1 LLRFRHL
8 GSARSSTPST
18 TSPRTQPTRSSGW
31 AHCSLLRPV
40 CLSLSSFCKSF
51 QPSVLC
57 CVLLCL
63 RSLLIRSHTAWLQP
77 SAPRAPRWS
86 LVVSACL
93 LLPMQLLS
101 APLRASWAW
110 LSVAHAAMLAL
121 VYGSLCLGL
130 VGLPCVSSYVCCSHA
145 ELVFCGSCSSCH
157 YLCWHL
163 GFAFSSPCSHSCTR
177 LWLLVFGARESP
189 M

>member
-1 LLRFRHL
+1 MWALLVVPGFVVSPLRFRQYLLEVLDPLDVKLIHDYL
-8 GSARSSTPST
+8 LDPCYTMSILAR
-18 TSPRTQPTRSSGW
+18 G
-31 AHCSLLRPV
+31 
-40 CLSLSSFCKSF
+40 
-51 QPSVLC
+51 
-57 CVLLCL
+57 LLCL

-130 VGLPCVSSYVCCSHA
+130 VGLPCVSSYVCCSHP

-163 GFAFSSPCSHSCTR
+163 GFAFSNPCSHSCTC
-177 LWLLVFGARESP
+177 LWLLVLGARESP